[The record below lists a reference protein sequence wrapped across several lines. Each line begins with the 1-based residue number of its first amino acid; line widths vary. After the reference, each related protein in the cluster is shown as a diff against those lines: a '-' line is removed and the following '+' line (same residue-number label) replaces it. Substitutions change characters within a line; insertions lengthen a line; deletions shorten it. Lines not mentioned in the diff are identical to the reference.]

1 MLAAVVRWVQEG
13 GAGSGMAEIRGLAA
27 LLAVVDPS
35 LQLGMAAAVTLF
47 FAILGYISLV
57 VTFSGALAGAVV
69 SFALYGG
76 AGPGAFAVLV
86 LVFAI
91 TWLATRLGYRRKLT
105 LGTAEKEAGR
115 TARQVLANL
124 AVAGACA
131 AVYGLFARKD
141 ALLLAMAAAL
151 SEAVADT
158 VSSELGQVASRTAR
172 LITSWHEVAA
182 GTDGGVTWMGTLSGA
197 VVASLIAAACLAVGL
212 IPVRGVAVAA
222 AAGTAGML
230 ADSYMGA
237 LLERRG
243 RLNNDAVNFL
253 GTVTA
258 AALAL
263 LVA

>member
-1 MLAAVVRWVQEG
+1 M
-13 GAGSGMAEIRGLAA
+13 RGLVAF
-27 LLAVVDPS
+27 LEVVDPN
-35 LQLGMAAAVTLF
+35 LQLGMAAAVTIF
-47 FAILGYISLV
+47 FAILGYISRG

-76 AGPGAFAVLV
+76 AGPGAVAVLV
-86 LVFAI
+86 LVFAV
-91 TWLATRLGYRRKLT
+91 TWLATRLGYRRKLI

-115 TARQVLANL
+115 TALQVLANL

-131 AVYGLFARKD
+131 AGYGLLARKD

-151 SEAVADT
+151 CEAVADT

-172 LITSWHEVAA
+172 LITNWEEVAA
-182 GTDGGVTWMGTLSGA
+182 GTDGGVTWVGTLAGA
-197 VVASLIAAACLAVGL
+197 FASALIAAACLAVDL
-212 IPVRGVAVAA
+212 IPVRGVVIAS

-243 RLNNDAVNFL
+243 LLNNDAVNFL

-258 AALAL
+258 AVLAIL
-263 LVA
+263 LA

>member
-1 MLAAVVRWVQEG
+1 
-13 GAGSGMAEIRGLAA
+13 MAEMGGWAA
-27 LLAVVDPS
+27 FFGVADPD

-47 FAILGYISLV
+47 FAIVGYISRG

-91 TWLATRLGYRRKLT
+91 TWLATRLGYRRKLV

-115 TARQVLANL
+115 TALQVLANL
-124 AVAGACA
+124 ALAGACA
-131 AVYGLFARKD
+131 AGYGVLARKD

-151 SEAVADT
+151 CEAVADT

-172 LITSWHEVAA
+172 LITNWQVVVA
-182 GTDGGVTWMGTLSGA
+182 GTDGGVTCAGTLAGA
-197 VVASLIAAACLAVGL
+197 LASAVIAAACLAVGL
-212 IPVRGVAVAA
+212 IPMRGVVIAA
-222 AAGTAGML
+222 TAGTAGML

-243 RLNNDAVNFL
+243 LLNNDAVNFF

-258 AALAL
+258 AALAFL
-263 LVA
+263 LA

>member
-1 MLAAVVRWVQEG
+1 MSDMHG
-13 GAGSGMAEIRGLAA
+13 FAGFLV
-27 LLAVVDPS
+27 VVDPR
-35 LQLGMAAAVTLF
+35 LQLGLAAAVTLF
-47 FAILGYISLV
+47 FAVLGYISRG
-57 VTFSGALAGAVV
+57 VTISGALAGALV

-86 LVFAI
+86 LVFAL

-131 AVYGLFARKD
+131 AGYGVLARKE
-141 ALLLAMAAAL
+141 AWLLAMAAAL
-151 SEAVADT
+151 CEAVADT
-158 VSSELGQVASRTAR
+158 VSSELGQVASSTAR
-172 LITSWHEVAA
+172 LITNWQEVAA
-182 GTDGGVTWMGTLSGA
+182 GTNGGVTWAGTLAGA
-197 VVASLIAAACLAVGL
+197 VASGLVATACLAVGL
-212 IPVRGVAVAA
+212 IPARGVVIAA

-243 RLNNDAVNFL
+243 LLNNDAVNFL
-253 GTVTA
+253 GTLTA
-258 AALAL
+258 AMLGLL
-263 LVA
+263 LV

>member
-1 MLAAVVRWVQEG
+1 MSEMYGFAAFF
-13 GAGSGMAEIRGLAA
+13 ADFGS
-27 LLAVVDPS
+27 V
-35 LQLGMAAAVTLF
+35 QLGMAAAVTLF
-47 FAILGYISLV
+47 FAVLGYLLRG
-57 VTFSGALAGAVV
+57 VTFSGAVAGAMV

-76 AGPGAFAVLV
+76 AGPGAFSVLV

-115 TARQVLANL
+115 TAPQVLANL
-124 AVAGACA
+124 AVAGGCA
-131 AVYGLFARKD
+131 AGYGLFVRKD

-151 SEAVADT
+151 CEAVADT
-158 VSSELGQVASRTAR
+158 VSSELGQVASDTAR
-172 LITSWHEVAA
+172 LITNWQEVAA
-182 GTDGGVTWMGTLSGA
+182 GTDGGVTWAGTLAGA
-197 VVASLIAAACLAVGL
+197 VASGLIAAACLAAGL
-212 IPVRGVAVAA
+212 IPARGVAIAA

-243 RLNNDAVNFL
+243 LLNNDAVNFL

-258 AALAL
+258 AGLAL
-263 LVA
+263 LLA

>member
-1 MLAAVVRWVQEG
+1 MTEIHGFAAFFGV
-13 GAGSGMAEIRGLAA
+13 A
-27 LLAVVDPS
+27 DPN

-47 FAILGYISLV
+47 FAIVGYISRG

-76 AGPGAFAVLV
+76 AGAGAFAVLV
-86 LVFAI
+86 LVFGV
-91 TWLATRLGYRRKLT
+91 TWLATRLGYRRKVT

-115 TARQVLANL
+115 TAQQVLANL

-131 AVYGLFARKD
+131 AGYGLFARKD

-151 SEAVADT
+151 CEAVADT

-172 LITSWHEVAA
+172 LITNWQEVAA
-182 GTDGGVTWMGTLSGA
+182 GTDGGVTWAGTLAGTI
-197 VVASLIAAACLAVGL
+197 ASALIAAVGLAVGL
-212 IPVRGVAVAA
+212 VSVRGVAIAS

-230 ADSYMGA
+230 ADSLMGA

-243 RLNNDAVNFL
+243 LLNNDAVNFF

-263 LVA
+263 LLA